1 MNKLNSLSRYQVGVL
16 QRSTDTADLYLGKDT
31 VLNRNVCLRVFK
43 ESRVG
48 DVRLRNQLSQS
59 LQRATELVHPHIA
72 WIWETGE
79 EDGTLFS
86 AERSLIGVV
95 LFERIP
101 QEHRLSWE
109 EAFRY
114 FRHLCQAV
122 QFAHSRKMIHGDVS
136 MHNVLLSEDHGAV
149 LMGFGIAPVF
159 AGSVLTE
166 THDQAGLARLFM
178 FMLTGRTEA
187 PAVGANAVEWPF
199 SVPPLARGP
208 ILRGL
213 GIHPQ
218 GYYFNVEEFFE
229 SVEEQ
234 ASLPQP
240 DLPPAEIARMQ
251 AEADAYEKLFEAA
264 VQAREDAR
272 RQEALAAARKEIGD
286 EIQKALDEHLS
297 MDEEA
302 QTHEQPAEVEPE
314 AVLVQETS
322 KAPAEPEPNPQAQPS
337 QIPPVTIA
345 SGGKVG
351 DNPKSSSAEPG
362 ENTQGQKP
370 PKKRRNNL
378 LYFTIVLLVLV
389 IVIVLAWLWS
399 EGFFSQLF
407 TI

>member
-1 MNKLNSLSRYQVGVL
+1 
-16 QRSTDTADLYLGKDT
+16 
-31 VLNRNVCLRVFK
+31 
-43 ESRVG
+43 
-48 DVRLRNQLSQS
+48 
-59 LQRATELVHPHIA
+59 
-72 WIWETGE
+72 
-79 EDGTLFS
+79 
-86 AERSLIGVV
+86 
-95 LFERIP
+95 
-101 QEHRLSWE
+101 
-109 EAFRY
+109 
-114 FRHLCQAV
+114 
-122 QFAHSRKMIHGDVS
+122 
-136 MHNVLLSEDHGAV
+136 
-149 LMGFGIAPVF
+149 
-159 AGSVLTE
+159 
-166 THDQAGLARLFM
+166 
-178 FMLTGRTEA
+178 
-187 PAVGANAVEWPF
+187 
-199 SVPPLARGP
+199 
-208 ILRGL
+208 L

-314 AVLVQETS
+314 AVLVPETS

-389 IVIVLAWLWS
+389 IVIVLAWLWY

>member
-122 QFAHSRKMIHGDVS
+122 QFAHSRKMVHGDVS

-166 THDQAGLARLFM
+166 THDQAGLARLFL

-314 AVLVQETS
+314 AVLVPETS

-378 LYFTIVLLVLV
+378 L
-389 IVIVLAWLWS
+389 
-399 EGFFSQLF
+399 
-407 TI
+407 

>member
-1 MNKLNSLSRYQVGVL
+1 MNKLTSLSRYQVGVL
-16 QRSTDTADLYLGKDT
+16 QRSTETADLYLGKDT
-31 VLNRNVCLRVFK
+31 VLNRSVCLRVFK

-48 DVRLRNQLSQS
+48 DARLRNQLTQS

-79 EDGTLFS
+79 EDGILFS
-86 AERSLIGVV
+86 AERSLSGVV
-95 LFERIP
+95 LSERIP
-101 QEHRLSWE
+101 NEHRLSWE
-109 EAFRY
+109 EAFQY

-122 QFAHSRKMIHGDVS
+122 QFAHARKMIHGDVS
-136 MHNVLLSEDHGAV
+136 MSNVLLSEDHGAV

-159 AGSVLTE
+159 AGSVLAE
-166 THDQAGLARLFM
+166 TYDQAGLARLFLS
-178 FMLTGRTEA
+178 MLTGRTEA

-208 ILRGL
+208 IMRGL
-213 GIHPQ
+213 GLHTQ

-264 VQAREDAR
+264 VQAREDVR

-297 MDEEA
+297 MDEEVE
-302 QTHEQPAEVEPE
+302 THEQPAEVEPNV
-314 AVLVQETS
+314 VLVQETS
-322 KAPAEPEPNPQAQPS
+322 NSPAESEPNPQARPS
-337 QIPPVTIA
+337 QIPEVAIA

-351 DNPKSSSAEPG
+351 DNPKPIRPEPG
-362 ENTQGQKP
+362 KNSQGQKP

-389 IVIVLAWLWS
+389 ILAVLVWLWY
-399 EGFFSQLF
+399 EGIFSQLF